1 MGIYEEIS
9 LNKRKSL
16 LLIFLFIIIIVL
28 LGYVFGLIF
37 FNPVVGLA
45 IAFIISIIFTLISIF
60 SGDKIILKVMN
71 AKEAKKPEHTRLINI
86 VEGLSIAAGIPVPK
100 VYVIEEDSPNA
111 FATGINHEKS
121 SVTVTTGLLKLMNKN
136 ELEGVIAHEIS
147 HIKNYDIRFMLLVA
161 TLVGISVLISDMI
174 LRSLWWGGYSHRG
187 RDSRGSIYIIVIGL
201 VLAILTPI
209 IVQLIKLAVSRKRE
223 FLADASGALLT
234 RYPKGLADALRKIK
248 ADKEPMVKGANRAMA
263 HLFIADPMRAVGEN
277 VKHWFSTHPDIN
289 ARIRRL
295 ENM

>member
-37 FNPVVGLA
+37 FDPVVGLA

-100 VYVIEEDSPNA
+100 VYIIEEDSPNA

-121 SVTVTTGLLKLMNKN
+121 SVTVTTGLLKMMNKN

-161 TLVGISVLISDMI
+161 TLVGISVLISDM
-174 LRSLWWGGYSHRG
+174 
-187 RDSRGSIYIIVIGL
+187 
-201 VLAILTPI
+201 
-209 IVQLIKLAVSRKRE
+209 
-223 FLADASGALLT
+223 
-234 RYPKGLADALRKIK
+234 
-248 ADKEPMVKGANRAMA
+248 
-263 HLFIADPMRAVGEN
+263 
-277 VKHWFSTHPDIN
+277 
-289 ARIRRL
+289 
-295 ENM
+295 